1 MIYEKY
7 TTMIIKV
14 NTAYF
19 HSKIV
24 NKPKMSTFITSIQY
38 CAIGPS
44 WCNKARKMKASV
56 STCRLH
62 YLQETCKTAR
72 TDK

>member
-1 MIYEKY
+1 
-7 TTMIIKV
+7 MIIKV

-38 CAIGPS
+38 CTISPS
-44 WCNKARKMKASV
+44 RCNKARKKKGISSKKEVNLSLFAGDII
-56 STCRLH
+56 
-62 YLQETCKTAR
+62 Y
-72 TDK
+72 